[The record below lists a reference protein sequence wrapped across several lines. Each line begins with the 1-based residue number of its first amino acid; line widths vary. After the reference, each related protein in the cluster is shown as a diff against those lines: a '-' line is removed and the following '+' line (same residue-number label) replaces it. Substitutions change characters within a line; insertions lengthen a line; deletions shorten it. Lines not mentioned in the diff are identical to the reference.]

1 MNQNEAEPKSSTDSL
16 PDRLLN
22 PDDYESSL
30 YTPQRHAEPTEGA
43 NEAHILTAP
52 LTSYQW

>member
-1 MNQNEAEPKSSTDSL
+1 MNQNVAEPRSPTDSL

-22 PDDYESSL
+22 QDDYESSL
-30 YTPQRHAEPTEGA
+30 YTPRGHAELTEGA